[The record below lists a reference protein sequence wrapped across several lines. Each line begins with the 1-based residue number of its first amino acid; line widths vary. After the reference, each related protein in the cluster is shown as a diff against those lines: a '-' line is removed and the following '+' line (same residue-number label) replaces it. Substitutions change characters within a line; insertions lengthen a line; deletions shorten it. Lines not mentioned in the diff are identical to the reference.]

1 MTDGQHGHRDPAGRA
16 AQGPG
21 RRQVLRYGAAT
32 AGVLGVAALP
42 DAVPAVAA
50 GRRQG
55 WSVAVLGAG
64 VGGLTAA
71 HELAERGFQVTVYER
86 KALGGKARSIPVP
99 GTGTGGRRDLPG
111 EHGHR
116 GVFGF
121 YHNLPDTLR
130 RIPYPGNVHGVH
142 DNLTSVPWIAFARD
156 DGRADL
162 PIPTTPFEGR
172 TLDVD
177 ALRRMLVGAVQQ
189 LFHLPLHEAAFFARQ
204 LAILMTSSRERAFGQ
219 WEHVKWLDFLAV
231 EGKSTEYEKLFGGGA
246 QVIQALK
253 PEDASSRTCGQG
265 VEAIL
270 FSLLQRGT
278 DGPSNRIF
286 NGPTS
291 EAWIDPWARHLRS
304 LGVRFAM
311 DHTVDAL
318 ELSGG
323 RITAARAA
331 TPAGP
336 VRIEA
341 DWFVAAVPAE
351 RARALWSAPIRAADR
366 RLAGMD
372 RLRTTWSH
380 GIQYFLRRPV
390 PVVQGHVAYIDSPW
404 SLVSVSQSQFW
415 RSDFP
420 RTWGDG
426 QARDSFSVVVS
437 DWDAPGAL
445 YGKPAKRCTR
455 QEIAAEV
462 WAQMKA
468 ALEDTGRTYL
478 PDDVLHSWFLDPA
491 VSGTGGPEPANDEPY
506 LLNDAG
512 SWEHRP
518 DAATAIPNLFLA
530 ADYVRTYSNVDFTS
544 METANEA
551 GRRAANALL
560 DAAGSDAGRVRL
572 FAGYRPPEFEAA
584 KLLDATRYRL
594 GLPHILDTP
603 WPLP

>member
-1 MTDGQHGHRDPAGRA
+1 MTDGQHGDRGPAGRA
-16 AQGPG
+16 EQGPG

-32 AGVLGVAALP
+32 AGALGVAALP
-42 DAVPAVAA
+42 DAAPAVAA
-50 GRRQG
+50 GRRPG
-55 WSVAVLGAG
+55 RSVAVLGAG

-130 RIPYPGNVHGVH
+130 RIPYPGNAHGVH

-219 WEHVKWLDFLAV
+219 WEHIKWLDFLAV
-231 EGKSTEYEKLFGGGA
+231 EGKSAEYAKLFGGGA

-291 EAWIDPWARHLRS
+291 EAWIDPWARHLRG

-404 SLVSVSQSQFW
+404 SLVSISQSQFW

-445 YGKPAKRCTR
+445 YGKPAKQCTR

-560 DAAGSDAGRVRL
+560 GAAGSGADRVRL

>member
-1 MTDGQHGHRDPAGRA
+1 
-16 AQGPG
+16 
-21 RRQVLRYGAAT
+21 
-32 AGVLGVAALP
+32 
-42 DAVPAVAA
+42 
-50 GRRQG
+50 
-55 WSVAVLGAG
+55 
-64 VGGLTAA
+64 
-71 HELAERGFQVTVYER
+71 
-86 KALGGKARSIPVP
+86 
-99 GTGTGGRRDLPG
+99 
-111 EHGHR
+111 
-116 GVFGF
+116 
-121 YHNLPDTLR
+121 
-130 RIPYPGNVHGVH
+130 
-142 DNLTSVPWIAFARD
+142 
-156 DGRADL
+156 
-162 PIPTTPFEGR
+162 
-172 TLDVD
+172 
-177 ALRRMLVGAVQQ
+177 
-189 LFHLPLHEAAFFARQ
+189 Q

-560 DAAGSDAGRVRL
+560 DAAGSGDRPRPAVRRVPAAGVRGGQTAGRDPLPARPAAHSGHSMAVAVTAPTLASR
-572 FAGYRPPEFEAA
+572 GPPPELAA
-584 KLLDATRYRL
+584 AVRIGDGPVSAGGRAGSR
-594 GLPHILDTP
+594 
-603 WPLP
+603 